1 MKKFVFATLA
11 LCCLSL
17 SLSRSAVAQTETQLL
32 GNTIPSISV
41 NGTCVMK
48 LVPDV
53 IHISIIL
60 NEADTK
66 GKVSLAEQQK
76 RMKAALKKCDV
87 NIEEQLSVLD
97 MDNVFN
103 RRKRALSSSKYELR
117 VSTAAQARKVFDELE
132 NVGISNV
139 SVTHT
144 SVSDMASKC
153 SEARRLA
160 ILNAKHKAE
169 ELADALGQSVG
180 DCYEI
185 NDYNNDYQE
194 GSPVLMK
201 TVRAFGTR
209 NGDVAEDAIE
219 EDIEFQEHTLR
230 YSVSAKFILKFSEK
244 GEK

>member
-1 MKKFVFATLA
+1 
-11 LCCLSL
+11 
-17 SLSRSAVAQTETQLL
+17 
-32 GNTIPSISV
+32 
-41 NGTCVMK
+41 
-48 LVPDV
+48 
-53 IHISIIL
+53 
-60 NEADTK
+60 
-66 GKVSLAEQQK
+66 
-76 RMKAALKKCDV
+76 MKAALKKCDV

-103 RRKRALSSSKYELR
+103 RRKGALSSSKYELR

-139 SVTHT
+139 SVTRT
-144 SVSDMASKC
+144 SVSDMDSKC

-209 NGDVAEDAIE
+209 NADVAEDAIE

-230 YSVSAKFILKFSEK
+230 YSVSAKFILNLRTASK
-244 GEK
+244 